1 MVRDNELIQEE
12 SVEELML
19 EENNEEV
26 TNKKKKIKEKTKKEK
41 VVKENIDKKKEVK
54 PPVSQEKIF
63 KIMLIMTFS
72 VAGIFFLKNILSKS
86 LQGAIVIGVCL
97 LVFWLAQFLMKKL
110 QVSQLKQQLVMC
122 ICLVFLTFIISIS
135 SGAYYSDDFPLFL
148 AVLAISG
155 LYLEPLFTK
164 IQTVLIT
171 IILIVLYLINP
182 DKADPLAQYIMCIVC
197 FDVAAF
203 VINLVIQ
210 RGRAFIE
217 VSMVRAEEAE
227 KLLNSIYKVSEELN
241 ESYNNSSSRIDGMR
255 VVNDKLEENALEL
268 KRGSMDIT
276 QGTKDVEI
284 TCADVQER
292 MQVTERQIGELNRE
306 VKNVEISLE
315 ESKNNIAEMDS
326 SMNMVKETIDETTR
340 VFTLL
345 HEQIE
350 EISKVAERLTTIDA
364 STKMLALNASIEA
377 ARAGESGKGF
387 AVVAGKVQDLAVDS
401 NSCSTQVIKVVKN
414 MKVQIE
420 QTREQLLES
429 VSAIDTSIN
438 AMSELTDGFDG
449 LINQFDSLYE
459 NIEKQNENVSDVDK
473 IFDQLKDKIAEMS
486 ASSEENQAVVESIVV
501 AMESYKNHMNMVVED
516 AKQLQEI
523 SATMIK

>member
-1 MVRDNELIQEE
+1 MENNKELSEDE
-12 SVEELML
+12 VEELK
-19 EENNEEV
+19 ESISVEK
-26 TNKKKKIKEKTKKEK
+26 NKKKKTKKEK
-41 VVKENIDKKKEVK
+41 IVEEKAERKKEVK

-72 VAGIFFLKNILSKS
+72 VAGVFFIKNVLSKS

-97 LVFWLAQFLMKKL
+97 FVFWLVQFLMKKL
-110 QVSQLKQQLVMC
+110 HVSQLKQQLVMC

-155 LYLEPLFTK
+155 LYLEPLYTK

-171 IILIVLYLINP
+171 IILIALYFINP
-182 DKADPLAQYIMCIVC
+182 DKADPLSQYIMCIAC

-203 VINLVIQ
+203 VINLVIK

-217 VSMVRAEEAE
+217 MSMVRAEEAE

-268 KRGSMDIT
+268 RKGSLDIT
-276 QGTKDVEI
+276 QGTKDVEL
-284 TCADVQER
+284 TCADVHER
-292 MQVTERQIGELNRE
+292 MKVTENHIGELNRE
-306 VKNVEISLE
+306 VKNVEVSLE
-315 ESKNNIAEMDS
+315 ESKNNIAQMDS
-326 SMNMVKETIDETTR
+326 SMNMVKKTIDETNS

-345 HEQIE
+345 QEQIE
-350 EISKVAERLTTIDA
+350 EISKVAERLTNIDA

-414 MKVQIE
+414 MKTQIE
-420 QTREQLLES
+420 QTKEQLLES
-429 VSAIDTSIN
+429 VSAIDESIN

-459 NIEKQNENVSDVDK
+459 NIERQNENVSDVDK
-473 IFDQLKDKIAEMS
+473 IFERLKDKIAEMS
-486 ASSEENQAVVESIVV
+486 ASSEENQSVVESIVD
-501 AMESYKNHMNMVVED
+501 AMESYKNHMNLVVED

-523 SATMIK
+523 SSTMIK